1 MKKITAFV
9 LAAFMVMTL
18 IAGCSQE
25 NVQTSGNGSGADAA
39 TQSGVDDSWTK
50 VQSAGKLVLGLDE
63 EFPPMGYRDTET
75 GEIVGFDIDLATEVC
90 KRLGLELVK
99 TPINWDNKQLEL
111 DGGNIDCIWNGMSY
125 TGERAQE
132 MLVSAPYM
140 QNKQFIITLKGSE
153 YTTMDSLAGK
163 ILGVQKDSSAE
174 AALDKNE
181 AFKNTLGQ
189 IIGIENYTSAVLE
202 LQNGTIDGIAI
213 DEIVARY
220 YIAKEPELYQIVQDE
235 NGEEASLAQEDYV
248 IGFRK
253 GDVALKDKIYGTL
266 QEMKRDGTLAK
277 ISNDWFEKDITAVE

>member
-1 MKKITAFV
+1 MKKITAFI
-9 LAAFMVMTL
+9 LAALMVMTL
-18 IAGCSQE
+18 IAGCSQK
-25 NVQTSGNGSGADAA
+25 NAQTGGNESEADIA
-39 TQSGVDDSWTK
+39 TQGGTDDSWTK
-50 VQSAGKLVLGLDE
+50 VQSAGKLVLGLDA

-75 GEIVGFDIDLATEVC
+75 GEIVGFDIDLAEEVC

-125 TGERAQE
+125 TEERAQE

-140 QNKQFIITLKGSE
+140 QNKQFIITLKGSA

-174 AALDKNE
+174 TALNENE

-189 IIGIENYTSAVLE
+189 VIGIENYTSAVLE

-220 YIAKEPELYQIVQDE
+220 YIARDPELYQIVQDE

-253 GDVALKDKIYGTL
+253 GDKALKDKIYSTL
-266 QEMKRDGTLAK
+266 QEMKQDGTLAE
-277 ISNDWFEKDITAVE
+277 ISNDWFDEDITAVE